1 MRAKFN
7 KLVVAH
13 YNVVVRNFFVA
24 LGLIAI
30 WWGIV
35 GLPVFWRDSSLERIA
50 AKVIAGDPF
59 KGATLNRQLPLM
71 GRIERSSYCHPAA
84 LRSVAIIHLRML
96 EADALANAGGL
107 DNDHLKSLDEV
118 ISSSLSCA
126 PADPFLWLVRYWV
139 ESEENGYKSDYL
151 KYLRMSYRLGPNEGW
166 IALKR
171 NPIVVS
177 TLMTLP
183 PDLVN
188 IALGEFAGLVDNG
201 FSNEA
206 VNILVGP
213 GWNVKDRLLGRLDE
227 VKEVHRRRFVRLLNE
242 RGYDVSGLH
251 IIRSDVRPERADR

>member
-1 MRAKFN
+1 
-7 KLVVAH
+7 VATH
-13 YNVVVRNFFVA
+13 YIVVVRSFLAA

-30 WWGIV
+30 WWGII

-71 GRIERSSYCHPAA
+71 GKIERSSYCHPAA
-84 LRSVAIIHLRML
+84 LRSAAIIHLRML
-96 EADALANAGGL
+96 EADALVNHGGL
-107 DNDHLKSLDEV
+107 DNDELKSLDEV
-118 ISSSLSCA
+118 IRSSLSCA

-171 NPIVVS
+171 NPVVVS
-177 TLMTLP
+177 VLVTLP

-188 IALGEFAGLVDNG
+188 NALGEFTGLVDNG

-213 GWNVKDRLLGRLDE
+213 GWSVKDRLLGRLNE
-227 VKEVHRRRFVRLLNE
+227 VKQVNRQRFVRLLNE
-242 RGYDVSGLH
+242 RGYDVSDLR
-251 IIRSDVRPERADR
+251 IIRSDVRPGRADR